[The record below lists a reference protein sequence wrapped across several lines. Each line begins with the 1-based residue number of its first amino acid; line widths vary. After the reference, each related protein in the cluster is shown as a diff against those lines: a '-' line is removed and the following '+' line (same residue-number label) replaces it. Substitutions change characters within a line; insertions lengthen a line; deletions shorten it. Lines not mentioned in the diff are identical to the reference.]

1 MERTGT
7 EIDSALFEAVHRLA
21 AQQGRD
27 DSEVLEDAVSYYL
40 LALGGLSGSEVSEER
55 RALARERLTELAG
68 SGGLSDEEAQELA
81 HRAVRR
87 ARDEVPDRDEELPTL
102 SPEEIRARLGGR
114 SPGNVTGAS

>member
-87 ARDEVPDRDEELPTL
+87 ARDGVPDRDEELPTL
-102 SPEEIRARLGGR
+102 SPEEIRARLGGC